1 MLWLMPHP
9 SSNSIL
15 DLPVL
20 PGLYSR
26 TVPNPARK
34 SCHRAGSLSSVII
47 RKLLV
52 ATLSVLTTNLEP
64 SEEND
69 SSNSMIPVTWL
80 SRSLATSACCAKSVR
95 KAQHLLVL
103 NYREQFG
110 LDAMVAEIKPVL
122 CLALRKAP
130 PQSIPVDR
138 PLPSLS
144 PYQNPWANSAPGIP
158 FRLRPPLARFQ
169 QRNYESTSRSQGS
182 RW

>member
-64 SEEND
+64 SEENY

-110 LDAMVAEIKPVL
+110 LDAMVAEIKITKPVL

-130 PQSIPVDR
+130 PNQAAMLNKPGMKQTAGKFGNS
-138 PLPSLS
+138 PSLTADCQFLS
-144 PYQNPWANSAPGIP
+144 SGLKTIA
-158 FRLRPPLARFQ
+158 F
-169 QRNYESTSRSQGS
+169 STHSYD
-182 RW
+182 